1 MARVVHNTRQYLR
14 APSSRFMSHTHSKR
28 KKKDKPVAANAVE
41 AVAPVLGA
49 AAAIPVA
56 PRMRVPVSEVLA
68 ALSHAL
74 DMTEGQ
80 TRGHSIRTCMIGM
93 RIGEAAGLGAD
104 ALAELYYALL
114 LKDAGCSSNA
124 SRMAALFGSDDQ
136 YVKPRLKAVDWHD
149 RRTLAMETWNAT
161 AKGGT
166 LWSRMRHFIGIAKQ
180 PAVTRELIASRCERG
195 GNIARRLGF
204 PEGTALA
211 IQSLDEHWNGQGHP
225 QGLKDEAIPQLSRIM
240 NLAQTIEVFVAK
252 DQGSEKTADDVLRSR
267 RGRWFDPSL
276 TDIARE
282 LLRDDEW
289 RAGVYSDDSDSRVL
303 QLEHAGSAWEVD
315 DAGLDQIAEAFA
327 DIIDA
332 KSPFTYRHSSM
343 VAAYAKATATQ
354 MGFDAEG
361 VRQMYRAGLLHDI
374 GKLGVSSRILD
385 KPGPLNN
392 RERAEMREHPRYTW
406 EILKRV
412 RAFEDFAML
421 AALHHE
427 KLDGSGYP
435 WGRTADDLDMPARI
449 LVVSD
454 IYEAI
459 TESRAYRT
467 GMTTAQAMQ
476 ILREQSG
483 LWLDTDAVDAL
494 AAAVAGDPII
504 TETPAAL

>member
-1 MARVVHNTRQYLR
+1 
-14 APSSRFMSHTHSKR
+14 
-28 KKKDKPVAANAVE
+28 
-41 AVAPVLGA
+41 
-49 AAAIPVA
+49 
-56 PRMRVPVSEVLA
+56 
-68 ALSHAL
+68 
-74 DMTEGQ
+74 
-80 TRGHSIRTCMIGM
+80 
-93 RIGEAAGLGAD
+93 
-104 ALAELYYALL
+104 
-114 LKDAGCSSNA
+114 
-124 SRMAALFGSDDQ
+124 
-136 YVKPRLKAVDWHD
+136 
-149 RRTLAMETWNAT
+149 
-161 AKGGT
+161 
-166 LWSRMRHFIGIAKQ
+166 MRHFIGIAQQ

-195 GNIARRLGF
+195 ASIVRRLGF
-204 PEGTALA
+204 PDGTALA
-211 IQSLDEHWNGQGHP
+211 IQSLDEHWNGKGHA
-225 QGLKDEAIPQLSRIM
+225 QGLAGEAIPQLSRIM
-240 NLAQTIEVFVAK
+240 NLAQTIEVFLAREK
-252 DQGSEKTADDVLRSR
+252 GQGQAADDVLRAR
-267 RGRWFDPSL
+267 RGQWFDPAL

-282 LLRDDEW
+282 MMLDDEW
-289 RAGVYSDDSDSRVL
+289 RASLYSGDVDDRVL
-303 QLEHAGSAWEVD
+303 HLEHAGRDWEVD

-343 VAAYAKATATQ
+343 VAAYAKATAAQ

-385 KPGPLNN
+385 KPGPLNS

-435 WGRTADDLDMPARI
+435 WGRTADDLDMPARV
-449 LVVSD
+449 LVVCD

-467 GMTTAQAMQ
+467 GLTTAQAMQ

-483 LWLDTDAVDAL
+483 LWLDTDAVEAL
-494 AAAVAGDPII
+494 AASVAGDPVI
-504 TETPAAL
+504 TETPAEL

>member
-1 MARVVHNTRQYLR
+1 
-14 APSSRFMSHTHSKR
+14 MSHIHSKR
-28 KKKDKPVAANAVE
+28 KKKDKPAAAAAVE
-41 AVAPVLGA
+41 AAAYEAAAPVPE
-49 AAAIPVA
+49 AAAIPGA
-56 PRMRVPVSEVLA
+56 PRQRVPVSEVLA

-93 RIGEAAGLGAD
+93 RIGEAAGIGTD

-149 RRTLAMETWNAT
+149 RRTLAMATWNAT

-166 LWSRMRHFIGIAKQ
+166 LWSRMRHFIGIAQQ
-180 PAVTRELIASRCERG
+180 PGVTRELIASRCERG

-204 PEGTALA
+204 PEGTAVA

-225 QGLKDEAIPQLSRIM
+225 QGLAGEAIPQFSRIM
-240 NLAQTIEVFVAK
+240 NLAQTIEVFIAK
-252 DQGSEKTADDVLRSR
+252 DNGSERMADEILRSR
-267 RGRWFDPSL
+267 SGRWFDPAL

-289 RAGVYSDDSDSRVL
+289 RAGIYSGDADDRVL
-303 QLEHAGSAWEVD
+303 QLEHAGRAWEVD
-315 DAGLDQIAEAFA
+315 DDGLDQIAEAFA

-385 KPGPLNN
+385 KPGPLNS

-435 WGRTADDLDMPARI
+435 WGRTADDLDMPARV
-449 LVVSD
+449 LVVCD

-467 GMTTAQAMQ
+467 GLTTAQAMQ

-483 LWLDTDAVDAL
+483 LWLDTDAVEAL
-494 AAAVAGDPII
+494 AASVAGDPII
-504 TETPAAL
+504 TETPPAL

>member
-1 MARVVHNTRQYLR
+1 
-14 APSSRFMSHTHSKR
+14 
-28 KKKDKPVAANAVE
+28 
-41 AVAPVLGA
+41 
-49 AAAIPVA
+49 
-56 PRMRVPVSEVLA
+56 
-68 ALSHAL
+68 
-74 DMTEGQ
+74 
-80 TRGHSIRTCMIGM
+80 
-93 RIGEAAGLGAD
+93 
-104 ALAELYYALL
+104 
-114 LKDAGCSSNA
+114 
-124 SRMAALFGSDDQ
+124 
-136 YVKPRLKAVDWHD
+136 
-149 RRTLAMETWNAT
+149 
-161 AKGGT
+161 
-166 LWSRMRHFIGIAKQ
+166 
-180 PAVTRELIASRCERG
+180 
-195 GNIARRLGF
+195 
-204 PEGTALA
+204 
-211 IQSLDEHWNGQGHP
+211 
-225 QGLKDEAIPQLSRIM
+225 
-240 NLAQTIEVFVAK
+240 
-252 DQGSEKTADDVLRSR
+252 
-267 RGRWFDPSL
+267 
-276 TDIARE
+276 
-282 LLRDDEW
+282 
-289 RAGVYSDDSDSRVL
+289 
-303 QLEHAGSAWEVD
+303 
-315 DAGLDQIAEAFA
+315 
-327 DIIDA
+327 
-332 KSPFTYRHSSM
+332 
-343 VAAYAKATATQ
+343 
-354 MGFDAEG
+354 
-361 VRQMYRAGLLHDI
+361 MYRAGLLHDI